1 MANRLAV
8 DGCSPI
14 YWPLREPWRQDQS
27 LPPQPSDDPLHLAEL
42 KRSETKKI
50 TKLVCNLNNT
60 IRHVRK
66 FN

>member
-27 LPPQPSDDPLHLAEL
+27 RPPQPSDGLLHLAEL
-42 KRSETKKI
+42 ERSETTKKYKI
-50 TKLVCNLNNT
+50 SLQ
-60 IRHVRK
+60 
-66 FN
+66 F